1 MVATFAWVE
10 ANGVGEDESTPT
22 NINFG
27 STDATDLVAL
37 TYPITAG
44 NNSYEKYIKVKF
56 TDTFSVIDNIQF
68 WKSAGAYVTG
78 EGIDW
83 DGEIVLASYAQP
95 VATTSS
101 VATTVMPTADPGTA
115 NVSIAGSL
123 SGTITVAGNTSD
135 YIVMQLQTTGSTPAG
150 AVNTKTFTLQYDE
163 V

>member
-1 MVATFAWVE
+1 MTATFAWIE
-10 ANGVGEDESTPT
+10 SNGAGETESTPT
-22 NINFG
+22 NLNFG
-27 STDATDLVAL
+27 SVDDVDLVAL

-44 NNSYEKYIKVKF
+44 TNSYEKYIKVEF
-56 TDTFSVIDNIQF
+56 TDSFSVIDNIQF

-83 DGEIVLASYAQP
+83 DGEITLASYTQP
-95 VATTSS
+95 VATTSV

-135 YIVMQLQTTGSTPAG
+135 YIVMQLQTTGSSPAG